1 MIANELIDLIFFHT
15 DLDTCIIH
23 NNKYIAKK
31 LVDKHSLCNYIESNN
46 LTVVKFLCSLDC
58 VDPSA
63 GDNLSVGYAS
73 QKGQLDVVK
82 FLCSLDCV
90 DPSACDNRAVI
101 LASANGHLEVVK
113 FLCSLDCVDP
123 SDVNNDAVRCASRY
137 GHLDVVKFLC
147 CSIE

>member
-31 LVDKHSLCNYIESNN
+31 LVDENSLCNYIQSNN

-63 GDNLSVGYAS
+63 NN
-73 QKGQLDVVK
+73 
-82 FLCSLDCV
+82 
-90 DPSACDNRAVI
+90 NRAVKW
-101 LASANGHLEVVK
+101 ASSNGQLEVVK
-113 FLCSLDCVDP
+113 FLKGLNSVDG
-123 SDVNNDAVRCASRY
+123 S
-137 GHLDVVKFLC
+137 
-147 CSIE
+147 